1 MIEIEQMRNDEIEE
15 LLGRLNYGH
24 LACSN
29 DDVPYVVPVHFAY
42 DPPGVFIYTTEGKKA
57 EMIRRNPRV
66 CLQAEDVHD
75 RRNWKSVI
83 VNGDA
88 NQIMTEEERSRALEL
103 ITKVNPTLTPAV
115 SIRWMDSWVRE
126 NVEVILKIN
135 PESKTGRATVDRSDT
150 SAPYAPPVEPDATIN

>member
-1 MIEIEQMRNDEIEE
+1 MIEIEQMRKEEMEE

-42 DPPGVFIYTTEGKKA
+42 DPPSIYIYTTEGKKA
-57 EMIRRNPRV
+57 EMIRKNPRV
-66 CLQAEDVHD
+66 CLQAEDVQD

-83 VNGDA
+83 VNGEAFQVMD
-88 NQIMTEEERSRALEL
+88 TDERQRAIDL
-103 ITKVNPTLTPAV
+103 ITQINPTLTPAV

-126 NVEVILKIN
+126 NVEVILKII
-135 PESKTGRATVDRSDT
+135 PEYKTGRATVDRSDT
-150 SAPYAPPVEPDATIN
+150 SAPFAPSVDPNPKIN